1 VLNRLR
7 VEIAERDGWHR
18 DARDTVTFEC
28 AGSRSIGS
36 LLTGRWPSISLDP
49 DQPLDDL
56 VNCVKFCEAALG
68 DHAVRGTMGF
78 FKHCIGLTH
87 RVPDIQSIRLQA
99 NGTARDSCYRSVTAL
114 PGTSS
119 VR

>member
-1 VLNRLR
+1 M
-7 VEIAERDGWHR
+7 AR
-18 DARDTVTFEC
+18 DACDIVTFEC
-28 AGSRSIGS
+28 AGVPIDWEFRG
-36 LLTGRWPSISLDP
+36 PCPSLDP

-56 VNCVKFCEAALG
+56 VNCIKFCEAALG

-78 FKHCIGLTH
+78 FKHSIGLTH
-87 RVPDIQSIRLQA
+87 RVPDTQSIRLQA